1 MDTIS
6 QLIAQL
12 PQPAQKQVLE
22 FVEFLLSKYRKL
34 DKIESTTIHYP
45 LQGSVI
51 KYEDPFEPAS
61 TDWEALS

>member
-22 FVEFLLSKYRKL
+22 FVEFLLSKYRKSN
-34 DKIESTTIHYP
+34 KIESRAIHYP
-45 LQGSVI
+45 LQGSVL
-51 KYEDPFEPAS
+51 KFEDPFESAS